1 MSKIVDFHSHILPG
15 IDDGSRSVEESL
27 AMLNMEAEQG
37 ITHVVATPHF
47 YPKHDTPER
56 FLAKRAEAEMCL
68 REAMKGT
75 SGLPDFSVG
84 AEIYFFPGM
93 SNSETLT
100 GLTIGIN
107 RYIMLEMPHTLW
119 TDSMYKEMENIYVR
133 LGLTPVIAHIDRYI
147 RPFKTA
153 DMLERLQEMPVLVQ
167 ANASFFLHGLT
178 RRMAI
183 RMLRDDKIQ
192 LLGSDCHN
200 LTDRKPNL
208 GDAVQQIQRQLGTV
222 ALERIGLYQKDVLM
236 DRTEVI

>member
-27 AMLNMEAEQG
+27 AMLHMEAEQG

-47 YPKHDTPER
+47 YPKHDTPEH
-56 FLAKRAEAEMCL
+56 FLAKRAEAEMRL
-68 REAMKGT
+68 REAMKGI

-84 AEIYFFPGM
+84 AEVYFFSGM

-100 GLTIGIN
+100 GLTIGTN

-153 DMLERLQEMPVLVQ
+153 NLLERLQEMPVLVQ
-167 ANASFFLHGLT
+167 ANAGFFLHGLT

-200 LTDRKPNL
+200 LTERKPNL
-208 GDAVQQIQRQLGTV
+208 GDAVRQIQRQLGTV
-222 ALERIGLYQKDVLM
+222 ALERIGLYQKNVLM
-236 DRTEVI
+236 DRAEVI